1 MTDDSDCKQWLLYI
15 QQKATF
21 YSQSY
26 LLEAPFF
33 EDFFSNITIFKVLE
47 EPVQRSGIHNWKR
60 VNNVEFIGWHT
71 CSSNMIQ
78 KKVMGT
84 LQGTDY
90 TNWAGYAE
98 LASFAEVTFI
108 LFCRQIAPAFHY

>member
-26 LLEAPFF
+26 LLEASFF

-60 VNNVEFIGWHT
+60 VNNVEFIGSHT

-78 KKVMGT
+78 KK
-84 LQGTDY
+84 
-90 TNWAGYAE
+90 
-98 LASFAEVTFI
+98 
-108 LFCRQIAPAFHY
+108 